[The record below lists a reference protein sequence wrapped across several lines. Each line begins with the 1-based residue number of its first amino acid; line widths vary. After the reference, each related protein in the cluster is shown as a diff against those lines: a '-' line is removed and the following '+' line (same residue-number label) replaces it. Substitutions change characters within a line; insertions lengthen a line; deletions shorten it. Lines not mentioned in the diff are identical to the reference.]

1 MDMPHGFDGKI
12 NKQHMSR
19 FFFITILTSLIL
31 IVPAFA
37 DSTRD
42 AIGIDLQVVV
52 DGVSSS
58 RGNVRLAV
66 FSEADAALFPDNF
79 PPLKKSVAAT
89 GQPITFHFNNLATGH
104 YAALAFQD
112 ENSNEIL
119 DRNFFGIPKER
130 WGVTGKRPFG
140 RSPRYIESTFVL
152 DKEHHKI
159 TIHLE

>member
-1 MDMPHGFDGKI
+1 MPRIFLI
-12 NKQHMSR
+12 AV
-19 FFFITILTSLIL
+19 LTNLIL
-31 IVPAFA
+31 IFPAFA
-37 DSTRD
+37 DSAHGAT
-42 AIGIDLQVVV
+42 GIDLEVVV
-52 DGVSSS
+52 DGVSGS

-66 FSEADAALFPDNF
+66 FSEADAALFPDNL
-79 PPLKKSVAAT
+79 PPLKQSAAAT
-89 GQPITFHFNNLATGH
+89 GQAITFHFNDLAAGR

-152 DKEHHKI
+152 DKEHPKI

>member
-1 MDMPHGFDGKI
+1 
-12 NKQHMSR
+12 MSR
-19 FFFITILTSLIL
+19 IFLITILTSLIHTL
-31 IVPAFA
+31 PAFA
-37 DSTRD
+37 DSTHD
-42 AIGIDLQVVV
+42 AIGIDLEVVV
-52 DGVSSS
+52 DGVYSS

-79 PPLKKSVAAT
+79 PPLKQRVAAT
-89 GQPITFHFNNLATGH
+89 GQAIIFHFNNLATGH

-140 RSPRYIESTFVL
+140 RDPRYVESTFVL
-152 DKEHHKI
+152 DREHQKI